1 VVRVGRGHEQ
11 DEKSSLA
18 NGDDDRDTIPTSQSK
33 ARPKRGGELTSDDDR
48 ITDPKGD
55 LLDQVM
61 SQMAPTLEPSHGAE
75 TWRSPRPEVKRPQPS
90 SLAPRERTVAAQKQS
105 GERNTGTALLRVAA
119 IFAICAG
126 AVWLRAQ
133 FGDRSQRATA
143 TVGDSE
149 VQQLAPRAVVAAP
162 VAPVAPPQLAPVEP
176 APAAPV
182 TAAPAAPDVAAPH
195 AAAPDEAK
203 VVPSA
208 SGGAARPALGGA
220 RPAPKRTRHTSI
232 DISHLPDEP
241 SRQDV
246 IEGLNQLRA
255 ELSECSK
262 GRSGTAEIDLTI
274 AGSGA
279 VTYALIEGDYAGTPQ
294 GSCIARTIRRA
305 HFEPFKK
312 PRVRILYRM
321 AL

>member
-1 VVRVGRGHEQ
+1 VVRVGRSHEQ

-33 ARPKRGGELTSDDDR
+33 ARAKRGDELTADDDR
-48 ITDPKGD
+48 ATDPKGD

-61 SQMAPTLEPSHGAE
+61 SQMAPTLEPSHETE
-75 TWRSPRPEVKRPQPS
+75 TWRPPPPEAKSPQPS
-90 SLAPRERTVAAQKQS
+90 SLAPRERTVAAQRQS
-105 GERNTGTALLRVAA
+105 GERSTGTALLRVAA
-119 IFAICAG
+119 IFALCAG
-126 AVWLRAQ
+126 AFWLRAQ
-133 FGDRSQRATA
+133 FGDHSQRSAA

-149 VQQLAPRAVVAAP
+149 VPQLAPRAVVAAP
-162 VAPVAPPQLAPVEP
+162 LAPVAPPQVTPVAP
-176 APAAPV
+176 APAEPAA
-182 TAAPAAPDVAAPH
+182 AAPTAPDVAAPQ

-203 VVPSA
+203 VVPA
-208 SGGAARPALGGA
+208 AGRDARPALGSA

-246 IEGLNQLRA
+246 IEGLNQLRG

-279 VTYALIEGDYAGTPQ
+279 VTYALIAGDYAGTPQ
-294 GSCIARTIRRA
+294 GSCIARTIRSA